1 MKEKWL
7 KGCGTA
13 LATPFLEDAPDYE
26 AYRNLVARQLAA
38 GVDFLVPLGSTAET
52 PCLRDTEKR
61 ELLRITRECCPDRP
75 VVAGVGTN
83 SLDATLRNMEWLDPL
98 GPDAWLVVTPYY
110 NKPTQEG
117 MFAYFKAVAA
127 ATPRAVV
134 LYNVPGRT
142 GINLLPE
149 TVLRL
154 AQIPNIVAVKEASG
168 NIAQIQEIIDGAPEG
183 FSVLSGNDDQT
194 WPLMALGADGVIS
207 VASNVAPGPVSEL
220 VQAAAR
226 GDMSRARA
234 LHRALTPLF
243 KACFVE
249 SNPIPVKAAL
259 SVLGLCAPRMRS
271 PLSAPVPDTVA
282 LMRRTLAALFPDVK
296 TD

>member
-1 MKEKWL
+1 
-7 KGCGTA
+7 
-13 LATPFLEDAPDYE
+13 
-26 AYRNLVARQLAA
+26 
-38 GVDFLVPLGSTAET
+38 
-52 PCLRDTEKR
+52 
-61 ELLRITRECCPDRP
+61 
-75 VVAGVGTN
+75 
-83 SLDATLRNMEWLDPL
+83 
-98 GPDAWLVVTPYY
+98 
-110 NKPTQEG
+110 
-117 MFAYFKAVAA
+117 
-127 ATPRAVV
+127 
-134 LYNVPGRT
+134 
-142 GINLLPE
+142 
-149 TVLRL
+149 
-154 AQIPNIVAVKEASG
+154 
-168 NIAQIQEIIDGAPEG
+168 
-183 FSVLSGNDDQT
+183 
-194 WPLMALGADGVIS
+194 MALGADGVIS